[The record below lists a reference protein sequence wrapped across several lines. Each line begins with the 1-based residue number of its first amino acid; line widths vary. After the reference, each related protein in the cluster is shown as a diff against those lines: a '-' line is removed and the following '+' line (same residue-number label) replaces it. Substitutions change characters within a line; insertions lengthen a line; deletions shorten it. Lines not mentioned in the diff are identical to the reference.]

1 MTYRPT
7 IRTQQDLEGAWRY
20 LMHPLGFAG
29 QSLWFML
36 IDADDQPVPQVT
48 QIEEAD
54 RPPPPDELAGLA
66 DVIKGLRDDLVPGG
80 RVAFL
85 RSRPCEPALSRQ
97 DRAYAAALY
106 EVGRLS
112 DVPVE
117 VVHLA
122 CDTDVVPLPMDDAL
136 PDSAA

>member
-7 IRTQQDLEGAWRY
+7 IRTQQDLQDAWRF
-20 LMHPLGFAG
+20 LMSPLGF
-29 QSLWFML
+29 STTSTWIML

-48 QIEEAD
+48 QIDDPD
-54 RPPPPDELAGLA
+54 RPPTRDDLAGLV
-66 DVIKGLRDDLVPGG
+66 DVVKELRDELVPGG

-85 RSRPCEPALSRQ
+85 RSRPGRPAISRD
-97 DRAYAAALY
+97 DRAYASGLY
-106 EVGRLS
+106 DACRLAEL
-112 DVPVE
+112 PIE